1 MKKYF
6 KFKKITF
13 LSLFVLLIMSCTND
27 DNPVVPSV
35 EENIVEL
42 LQDSPN
48 FSTLVFA
55 LERAELLTTLSGNG
69 PFTILAPTNTAFTAF
84 LNTNGFANLD
94 AVPVPVLR
102 QVLLNHVIG
111 ANIRSDNFIGFQSGY
126 IKTLAPGPSTGSNI
140 SLYFD
145 SSQGINFNGVTQISS
160 GGADIAA
167 KNGTIHVV
175 EVVIKL
181 ATVADFIVLDPN
193 FAALETALKS
203 QGQPNY
209 VATLSTPFGIN
220 PAPFTVFAPVN
231 SAFAAIPVS
240 TPTETLTA
248 ILNHHVI
255 PGNNIQSSAITNELQ
270 SPPTLE
276 GDILTFSVVGESLK
290 ITDGAGNNDIIMSD
304 ALFNLQASNGVVHAV
319 NEVLR
324 PDTTN

>member
-1 MKKYF
+1 MKKYSIL
-6 KFKKITF
+6 KKTTF
-13 LSLFVLLIMSCTND
+13 ISLFFLLLISCTND
-27 DNPVVPSV
+27 DNPVPPAV

-48 FSTLVFA
+48 FSTLVSA
-55 LERAELLTTLSGNG
+55 LQRAELVATLSGNG

-111 ANIRSDNFIGFQSGY
+111 ANVRSDNFIGFQSGY

-175 EVVIKL
+175 EVVVKL

-193 FAALETALKS
+193 FAALETALKA
-203 QGQPNY
+203 QGQPNF
-209 VATLSTPFGIN
+209 VATLSTPFGTN
-220 PAPFTVFAPVN
+220 PAPFTVFAPIN
-231 SAFAAIPVS
+231 QAFSTVPVS
-240 TPTETLTA
+240 TPEATLTA

-255 PGNNIQSSAITNELQ
+255 AGNNIQSGTITNGLQ

-276 GDILTFSVVGESLK
+276 GDVLTFSSLGETIT
-290 ITDGAGNNDIIMSD
+290 ITDGSGNGGTTISD
-304 ALFNLQASNGVVHAV
+304 AFLNLQASNGVVHAIDR
-319 NEVLR
+319 VLL
-324 PDTTN
+324 PNTTN

>member
-1 MKKYF
+1 MKKYSIL
-6 KFKKITF
+6 KKTTF
-13 LSLFVLLIMSCTND
+13 ISLFFLLLISCTND
-27 DNPVVPSV
+27 DNPVPPAV

-48 FSTLVFA
+48 FSTLVAA
-55 LERAELLTTLSGNG
+55 LQRAELVTTLSGNG

-111 ANIRSDNFIGFQSGY
+111 ANVRSDNFIGFQSGY

-175 EVVIKL
+175 EVVVKL

-193 FAALETALKS
+193 FAALETALKA
-203 QGQPNY
+203 QGQPNF
-209 VATLSTPFGIN
+209 VATLSTPFGTN
-220 PAPFTVFAPVN
+220 PAPFTVFAPIN
-231 SAFAAIPVS
+231 QAFSTVPVS
-240 TPTETLTA
+240 TPAATLTA

-255 PGNNIQSSAITNELQ
+255 AGNNIQSGTITNGLQ

-276 GDILTFSVVGESLK
+276 GDVLTFSSLGETIT
-290 ITDGAGNNDIIMSD
+290 ITDGSGNGGTTISD
-304 ALFNLQASNGVVHAV
+304 AFLNLQASNGVVHAIDR
-319 NEVLR
+319 VLL
-324 PDTTN
+324 PNTTN